1 MKNNFTGTLDDLL
14 ERPTD
19 HRQVISLSINE
30 DAREA
35 FQSLSG
41 QKVRIRIEKYREKRS
56 LDANAYFHVLVGKI
70 ADVIGISKNRCKNVL
85 ICRYGQMEFLDDS
98 PVVIHSNVSI
108 EKMAEQ
114 QLLHCDPVGCYTD
127 GDTEMVIY
135 QVYRGS
141 HTYDTKEMSVLI
153 DGTVQEAKDLEIETM
168 PPDELERMMRAYE
181 ASYERSHK

>member
-1 MKNNFTGTLDDLL
+1 MKSNFTGTLDDLL

-41 QKVRIRIEKYREKRS
+41 QKVRIKIEKYREKRS

-70 ADVIGISKNRCKNVL
+70 ADVIGISKNRCKNML

-98 PVVIHSNVSI
+98 PVVIHSNVPI

-114 QLLHCDPVGCYTD
+114 QFLHCDPVDCYTD
-127 GDTEMVIY
+127 GDTEMTIY

-141 HTYDTKEMSVLI
+141 HTYDTKEMSILI
-153 DGTVQEAKDLEIETM
+153 NGTVQEAKDLEIETM
-168 PPDELERMMRAYE
+168 PPDELERMMKAYE
-181 ASYERSHK
+181 ASYERTHR

>member
-1 MKNNFTGTLDDLL
+1 MKSNFTGTFDNLL

-30 DAREA
+30 NAREA

-56 LDANAYFHVLVGKI
+56 LDANAYFHVLVGKR
-70 ADVIGISKNRCKNVL
+70 ADVSGMSRDRWKSMRL
-85 ICRYGQMEFLDDS
+85 CRYRQMEILDDS
-98 PVVIHSNVSI
+98 PVVIHSNVPI

-114 QLLHCDPVGCYTD
+114 QLLHCDPVDCYTD

-141 HTYDTKEMSVLI
+141 HTYDTKEMSILI
-153 DGTVQEAKDLEIETM
+153 EGTVQEAKDLDIETM
-168 PPDELERMMRAYE
+168 PPDELERMMKAYE
-181 ASYERSHK
+181 TAYERTHG

>member
-181 ASYERSHK
+181 ASYERSHR

>member
-1 MKNNFTGTLDDLL
+1 MKNNFTGMFDALL

-41 QKVRIRIEKYREKRS
+41 QKVRIKIEKYREKRS

-70 ADVIGISKNRCKNVL
+70 ADVIGISKNRCKNTL
-85 ICRYGQMEFLDDS
+85 ICRYGQMEILDDS
-98 PVVIHSNVSI
+98 PVVIHSNVPI

-114 QLLHCDPVGCYTD
+114 QLLHCDPIDCYTD

-141 HTYDTKEMSVLI
+141 HTYDTKEMSILI
-153 DGTVQEAKDLEIETM
+153 DGTVQEAKDLDIETM
-168 PPDELERMMRAYE
+168 PPDELERMIKVYE
-181 ASYERSHK
+181 ASYERSHG

>member
-1 MKNNFTGTLDDLL
+1 MKSNFTGTLDDLL

-41 QKVRIRIEKYREKRS
+41 QKVRIKIEKYREKRS

-70 ADVIGISKNRCKNVL
+70 ADVIGISKNRCKNML

-98 PVVIHSNVSI
+98 PVVIHSNVPI

-114 QLLHCDPVGCYTD
+114 QFLHCDPVDCYTD
-127 GDTEMVIY
+127 GDTEMTIY

-141 HTYDTKEMSVLI
+141 HTYDTKEMSILI
-153 DGTVQEAKDLEIETM
+153 DGTVQEAKDLDIETM
-168 PPDELERMMRAYE
+168 SPDELERMMKAYE
-181 ASYERSHK
+181 TAYERSHK